1 MPHQRAPYPYRIAIY
16 LDNNATTQPLPA
28 AADAMLAALT
38 QTWHNPSSV
47 HRGGQAAR
55 AGIELARAEVA
66 QLLAVRARE
75 VTFTSSGTESIDLAI
90 RGSFAAWRLRAGP
103 KRLRLVT
110 TKIEHA
116 AVRDLAAELAETAGV
131 VVEYTEVSR
140 EGVIDLES
148 LRSILGADPEAL
160 TLVSVQWAN
169 NETGSIQP
177 VEMIYSLCEAHG
189 AIFHCDAVQWVGK
202 MPVDLVASDE
212 RPHAEVPSHRH
223 GRSGQPPCDLLSCSA
238 HKFHGPKGVGVL
250 WVRTGMKLRPMLHG
264 TQELGR
270 RAGTENVPGIVGAG
284 IAAADARQ
292 WLSDPSLREAVAT
305 MRDKFER
312 RVLAACP
319 ESVVIGPVAQPHSRL
334 WNTTNIAFARL
345 EAEAILMGLSERGV
359 YASAGAACSSGSLD
373 PSPVLLAMGVPP
385 AVAHGAVRFSLS
397 RFTTESELDQAA
409 AVISDVVAKL
419 RSGMPG
425 H

>member
-1 MPHQRAPYPYRIAIY
+1 MV
-16 LDNNATTQPLPA
+16 
-28 AADAMLAALT
+28 AALT

-116 AVRDLAAELAETAGV
+116 AVRDLAAELAETEGV
-131 VVEYTEVSR
+131 VVEYANVSR
-140 EGVIDLES
+140 EGVIDVES
-148 LRSILGADPEAL
+148 LRSILAADAEAL

-177 VEMIYSLCEAHG
+177 IEMVYAACEAHG

-202 MPVDLVASDE
+202 MPVDVVASDE
-212 RPHAEVPSHRH
+212 RAQAEVPHHRH
-223 GRSGQPPCDLLSCSA
+223 GRSSQPPCDLLSCSA

-250 WVRTGMKLRPMLHG
+250 WVRSGMKIRPMLHG

-284 IAAADARQ
+284 IAAA
-292 WLSDPSLREAVAT
+292 EAVRWLADAAGRDSVAA
-305 MRDKFER
+305 MRDEFER
-312 RVLAACP
+312 KVLAVCT
-319 ESVVIGPVAQPHSRL
+319 ESVVIGPAARPNGRL

-373 PSPVLLAMGVPP
+373 PSPVLLAMGIDPS
-385 AVAHGAVRFSLS
+385 VAHGAVRFSLS
-397 RFTTESELDQAA
+397 RFTTKDELDEA
-409 AVISDVVAKL
+409 AVVIAEVVAKL

-425 H
+425 R